1 MNFNLHSGYIG
12 QELILKKTLGG
23 KSVLNFSVGVRKN
36 KDETIWLNY
45 TAFEQKAEFIATNF
59 KKGSFIILQSSYDTD
74 EVDKEGRKIIYP
86 KFIVHTVDFGNKV
99 KEDSEPKYNPPY
111 EPTPPDEDEEFN
123 TGPLLDISSDDLPF

>member
-74 EVDKEGRKIIYP
+74 EVERDGKKITYP

-99 KEDSEPKYNPPY
+99 KEEERSNPPY
-111 EPTPPDEDEEFN
+111 EPTAPDEEFDV
-123 TGPLLDISSDDLPF
+123 GEPISISPDDLPF